1 MENVL
6 VTGGAGFIGSHLT
19 DLLIENNYNVIIL
32 DNLSTGNETNINPKA
47 KFYNID
53 INSEKVED
61 IFKENKIDYIFHLAA
76 QANVS
81 FSTKYPDVDATE
93 NILGSIKILKLCK
106 KYKIKKILLASTA
119 AIYGKPE
126 YLPVDEKHSPACLSC
141 YGLSKLTMEQYTK
154 LLDVNYIIF
163 RFANVY
169 GPRQSALGEAG
180 VVAIF
185 SDKMKKGEDITIDGD
200 GEQTRDF
207 IYVKDIT
214 MACLKAM
221 QSSIKNTIINVST
234 AKAISINNL
243 FEIMA
248 QIFDYQKT
256 PKHGERRF
264 GDIRHSI
271 LDNSKCKEKLNFAPE
286 VKIEEGLK
294 ALKEY
299 N

>member
-1 MENVL
+1 MENIL

-32 DNLSTGNETNINPKA
+32 DNLSTGNEANINPKA
-47 KFYNID
+47 KFYNMD
-53 INSEKVED
+53 INSEKVEE
-61 IFKENKIDYIFHLAA
+61 IFQENQIDYIFHLAA

-93 NILGSIKILKLCK
+93 NILGSIKILKLSK
-106 KYKIKKILLASTA
+106 KYKVKKILLASTA

-185 SDKMKKGEDITIDGD
+185 ADRMKKGEDITIDGD

-207 IYVKDIT
+207 VYVKDIAT
-214 MACLKAM
+214 TCLKAM
-221 QSSIKNTIINVST
+221 QSNIKNTIINVST
-234 AKAISINNL
+234 AKAISINTL

-248 QIFDYQKT
+248 KIFNYEKT
-256 PKHGERRF
+256 PKHGEKRF

-271 LDNSKCKEKLNFAPE
+271 LDNSKCQEKLNFTPQ
-286 VKIEEGLK
+286 VNIEDGLK
-294 ALKEY
+294 ALKES